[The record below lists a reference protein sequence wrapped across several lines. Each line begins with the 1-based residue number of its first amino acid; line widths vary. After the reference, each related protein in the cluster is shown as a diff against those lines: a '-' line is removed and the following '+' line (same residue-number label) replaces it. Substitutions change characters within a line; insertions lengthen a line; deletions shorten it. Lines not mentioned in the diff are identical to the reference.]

1 MKQME
6 HSYKGEEKFLVND
19 LKTIVSKARS
29 KAFAA
34 VNYSLVER
42 NWRIGKRIVEEEQ
55 NGEARAEYGKHIIEV
70 ASAALTEEFGKGFSE
85 TNLINFKKF
94 FLLFKELEI
103 HQTVSE
109 EFRKQVL
116 HLLPWSHYERL
127 IRVEDKK
134 AREWYAKEAYEQG
147 WSFRTLNRN
156 INTLYYERLLM
167 SKKKQ
172 PVVNEMQDKTKA
184 YQQDKLEYI
193 KSPVVLEFL
202 GLPEDTSL
210 AESKLETAIIN
221 NLEKFLMEMGKG
233 YALVARQQ
241 HIRTE
246 ENDYYIDLVF
256 YNYLIKSFILVD
268 LKVNRITY
276 QDVGQMDMYL
286 QMYDKMKKGPD
297 DNPTIGIILCTET
310 DSDVA
315 RYSTL
320 AKNDQMFAAK
330 YKLYL
335 PDKEDLRR
343 EIERQKELYL
353 MAHPEETGISVTN
366 GYAQPDSCFMFAY
379 DLEQDKLLWRS
390 ADQSYNSMNFVV
402 KGDVI
407 LCGYGFTAEDDYL
420 YQINRNTGEILDR
433 LELKKMPD
441 LLVEQDGKLYVHT
454 YSYDYVID
462 F

>member
-1 MKQME
+1 MKE
-6 HSYKGEEKFLVND
+6 PEKKYNDEDNMLVND
-19 LKTIVSKARS
+19 LRSIVSKARS

-42 NWRIGKRIVEEEQ
+42 NWRIGQRIVEQEQ
-55 NGEARAEYGKHIIEV
+55 NGASRAEYGKHVIEV

-85 TNLINFKKF
+85 TNIMNFKKF
-94 FLLFKELEI
+94 YLKFKELTI
-103 HQTVSE
+103 PQTVSE
-109 EFRKQVL
+109 EFKKQKQQTL
-116 HLLPWSHYERL
+116 SDELSSHFQKGQTPPAQFELRLLPWSHYERL

-134 AREWYAKEAYEQG
+134 AREWYAKEAFEQG

-353 MAHPEETGISVTN
+353 MAHPEEN
-366 GYAQPDSCFMFAY
+366 
-379 DLEQDKLLWRS
+379 DK
-390 ADQSYNSMNFVV
+390 
-402 KGDVI
+402 
-407 LCGYGFTAEDDYL
+407 E
-420 YQINRNTGEILDR
+420 
-433 LELKKMPD
+433 
-441 LLVEQDGKLYVHT
+441 
-454 YSYDYVID
+454 
-462 F
+462 

>member
-1 MKQME
+1 MKQPRKKYNDEDNM
-6 HSYKGEEKFLVND
+6 LVND
-19 LKTIVSKARS
+19 LRSIVSKARS

-42 NWRIGKRIVEEEQ
+42 NWRIGQRIVEEEQ
-55 NGEARAEYGKHIIEV
+55 NGASRAEYGKHVIEV
-70 ASAALTEEFGKGFSE
+70 ASAALTKEFGKGFSE
-85 TNLINFKKF
+85 TNIMNFKKF
-94 FLLFKELEI
+94 YLKFKELTI
-103 HQTVSE
+103 PQTVSE
-109 EFRKQVL
+109 EFKKQKQQTL
-116 HLLPWSHYERL
+116 SDELSSHFQKGQTPPAQFELRLLPWSHYERL

-134 AREWYAKEAYEQG
+134 AREWYAKEAFEQG

-353 MAHPEETGISVTN
+353 MAHPEEN
-366 GYAQPDSCFMFAY
+366 
-379 DLEQDKLLWRS
+379 DK
-390 ADQSYNSMNFVV
+390 
-402 KGDVI
+402 
-407 LCGYGFTAEDDYL
+407 E
-420 YQINRNTGEILDR
+420 
-433 LELKKMPD
+433 
-441 LLVEQDGKLYVHT
+441 
-454 YSYDYVID
+454 
-462 F
+462 

>member
-1 MKQME
+1 MKQLNKKYNDEDNM
-6 HSYKGEEKFLVND
+6 LVND
-19 LKTIVSKARS
+19 LRSIVSKARS

-42 NWRIGKRIVEEEQ
+42 NWRIGQRIVEQEQ
-55 NGEARAEYGKHIIEV
+55 NGASRAEYGKHVIEI

-85 TNLINFKKF
+85 TNIMNFKKF
-94 FLLFKELEI
+94 YLKFKELTI
-103 HQTVSE
+103 PQTVSE
-109 EFRKQVL
+109 EFKKQKQQTL
-116 HLLPWSHYERL
+116 SDELSSHFQKGQTPPAQFELRLLPWSHYERL

-134 AREWYAKEAYEQG
+134 AREWYAKEAFNEG
-147 WSFRTLNRN
+147 WSYRTLNRN

-184 YQQDKLEYI
+184 FQQDKLEYI

-353 MAHPEETGISVTN
+353 MAHPEEN
-366 GYAQPDSCFMFAY
+366 
-379 DLEQDKLLWRS
+379 DK
-390 ADQSYNSMNFVV
+390 
-402 KGDVI
+402 
-407 LCGYGFTAEDDYL
+407 E
-420 YQINRNTGEILDR
+420 
-433 LELKKMPD
+433 
-441 LLVEQDGKLYVHT
+441 
-454 YSYDYVID
+454 
-462 F
+462 

>member
-1 MKQME
+1 MKEPGKKYNDEDNM
-6 HSYKGEEKFLVND
+6 LVND
-19 LKTIVSKARS
+19 LRSIVSKARS

-42 NWRIGKRIVEEEQ
+42 NWRIGQRIVEQEQ
-55 NGEARAEYGKHIIEV
+55 NGASRAEYGKHVIEV
-70 ASAALTEEFGKGFSE
+70 ASAALTEEFGKGFSY
-85 TNLINFKKF
+85 TNIANYKRFYLTFNNLQI
-94 FLLFKELEI
+94 L
-103 HQTVSE
+103 QTVSE
-109 EFRKQVL
+109 EFNNPIQQTLPAKSSATHKEDKAESTQSELR
-116 HLLPWSHYERL
+116 LLPWSHYERL

-134 AREWYAKEAYEQG
+134 AREWYAKEAFEQG

-172 PVVNEMQDKTKA
+172 PVVNEMQDNTKA

-320 AKNDQMFAAK
+320 AQNDQMFAAK

-353 MAHPEETGISVTN
+353 MAHPEEN
-366 GYAQPDSCFMFAY
+366 
-379 DLEQDKLLWRS
+379 EK
-390 ADQSYNSMNFVV
+390 
-402 KGDVI
+402 
-407 LCGYGFTAEDDYL
+407 E
-420 YQINRNTGEILDR
+420 
-433 LELKKMPD
+433 
-441 LLVEQDGKLYVHT
+441 
-454 YSYDYVID
+454 
-462 F
+462 

>member
-1 MKQME
+1 MKE
-6 HSYKGEEKFLVND
+6 PEKKYNDEDNMLVND
-19 LKTIVSKARS
+19 LRSIVSKARS

-42 NWRIGKRIVEEEQ
+42 NWRIGQRIVEQEQ
-55 NGEARAEYGKHIIEV
+55 NGASRAEYGKHVIEV

-85 TNLINFKKF
+85 TNIMNFKKF
-94 FLLFKELEI
+94 YLRFKGLAI
-103 HQTVSE
+103 PQTLSE
-109 EFRKQVL
+109 EFKKQKQQTPSDESSL
-116 HLLPWSHYERL
+116 LPQKGKTESAQFELRLLPWSHYERL
-127 IRVEDKK
+127 IRVEDKQ
-134 AREWYAKEAYEQG
+134 AREWYAKEAFEQG

-167 SKKKQ
+167 STKKQ
-172 PVVNEMQDKTKA
+172 PVVDEMQDKTKA

-202 GLPEDTSL
+202 GLPKDTSL

-353 MAHPEETGISVTN
+353 MAHPEEN
-366 GYAQPDSCFMFAY
+366 
-379 DLEQDKLLWRS
+379 DK
-390 ADQSYNSMNFVV
+390 
-402 KGDVI
+402 
-407 LCGYGFTAEDDYL
+407 E
-420 YQINRNTGEILDR
+420 
-433 LELKKMPD
+433 
-441 LLVEQDGKLYVHT
+441 
-454 YSYDYVID
+454 
-462 F
+462 

>member
-1 MKQME
+1 MKQLNKKYNDEDNM
-6 HSYKGEEKFLVND
+6 LVND
-19 LKTIVSKARS
+19 LRSIVSKARS

-42 NWRIGKRIVEEEQ
+42 NWRIGQRIVEEEQ
-55 NGEARAEYGKHIIEV
+55 NGASRAEYGKHVIEV
-70 ASAALTEEFGKGFSE
+70 ASAALTKEFGKGFSE
-85 TNLINFKKF
+85 TNIMNFKKF
-94 FLLFKELEI
+94 YLKFKELTI
-103 HQTVSE
+103 PQTLSE
-109 EFRKQVL
+109 EFKKQKHQTL
-116 HLLPWSHYERL
+116 SDESSLLPQKGQTQPAQFELRLLPWSHYERL

-134 AREWYAKEAYEQG
+134 AREWYAKEAFNEG
-147 WSFRTLNRN
+147 WSYRTLNRN

-167 SKKKQ
+167 STKKQ
-172 PVVNEMQDKTKA
+172 PVVDEMQDKTKA

-353 MAHPEETGISVTN
+353 MAHPEEN
-366 GYAQPDSCFMFAY
+366 
-379 DLEQDKLLWRS
+379 DK
-390 ADQSYNSMNFVV
+390 
-402 KGDVI
+402 
-407 LCGYGFTAEDDYL
+407 E
-420 YQINRNTGEILDR
+420 
-433 LELKKMPD
+433 
-441 LLVEQDGKLYVHT
+441 
-454 YSYDYVID
+454 
-462 F
+462 

>member
-1 MKQME
+1 MKE
-6 HSYKGEEKFLVND
+6 PEKKYNDEDNMLVND
-19 LKTIVSKARS
+19 LRSIVSKARS

-42 NWRIGKRIVEEEQ
+42 NWRIGQRIVEQEQ
-55 NGEARAEYGKHIIEV
+55 NGASRAEYGKHVIEV

-85 TNLINFKKF
+85 TNIMNFKKF
-94 FLLFKELEI
+94 YLKFKELTI
-103 HQTVSE
+103 PQTVSE
-109 EFRKQVL
+109 EFKKQKQQTL
-116 HLLPWSHYERL
+116 SDELSSHFQKGQTPPAQFELRLLPWSHYERL

-134 AREWYAKEAYEQG
+134 AREWYAKEAFEQG

-353 MAHPEETGISVTN
+353 TAHPEEN
-366 GYAQPDSCFMFAY
+366 
-379 DLEQDKLLWRS
+379 DK
-390 ADQSYNSMNFVV
+390 
-402 KGDVI
+402 
-407 LCGYGFTAEDDYL
+407 E
-420 YQINRNTGEILDR
+420 
-433 LELKKMPD
+433 
-441 LLVEQDGKLYVHT
+441 
-454 YSYDYVID
+454 
-462 F
+462 

>member
-1 MKQME
+1 MKQPGKKYNDEDNM
-6 HSYKGEEKFLVND
+6 LVND
-19 LKTIVSKARS
+19 LRSIVSKARS

-42 NWRIGKRIVEEEQ
+42 NWRIGQRIVEQEQ
-55 NGEARAEYGKHIIEV
+55 NGASRAEYGKHVIEV
-70 ASAALTEEFGKGFSE
+70 ASAALTEEFGKGFSY
-85 TNLINFKKF
+85 TNIANYKRFYLTFNNLQI
-94 FLLFKELEI
+94 L
-103 HQTVSE
+103 QTVSE
-109 EFRKQVL
+109 EFNNPIQQTLPAKSSAL
-116 HLLPWSHYERL
+116 HKEDKAESTQSELRLLPWSHYERL

-134 AREWYAKEAYEQG
+134 AREWYAKEAFEQG

-167 SKKKQ
+167 SKKKR
-172 PVVNEMQDKTKA
+172 PVVDEMQDNTKA

-353 MAHPEETGISVTN
+353 MAHPEEN
-366 GYAQPDSCFMFAY
+366 
-379 DLEQDKLLWRS
+379 DK
-390 ADQSYNSMNFVV
+390 
-402 KGDVI
+402 
-407 LCGYGFTAEDDYL
+407 E
-420 YQINRNTGEILDR
+420 
-433 LELKKMPD
+433 
-441 LLVEQDGKLYVHT
+441 
-454 YSYDYVID
+454 
-462 F
+462 

>member
-1 MKQME
+1 MKQPRKKYNDEDNM
-6 HSYKGEEKFLVND
+6 LVND
-19 LKTIVSKARS
+19 LRSIVSKARS

-42 NWRIGKRIVEEEQ
+42 NWRIGQRIVEQEQ
-55 NGEARAEYGKHIIEV
+55 NGASRAEYGKHVIEV
-70 ASAALTEEFGKGFSE
+70 ASAALTEEFGKGFSY
-85 TNLINFKKF
+85 TNIANYKRFYLTFNNLQI
-94 FLLFKELEI
+94 L
-103 HQTVSE
+103 QTVSE
-109 EFRKQVL
+109 EFKKQKHQTLSDESSLLPQKGLTQSVQSEL
-116 HLLPWSHYERL
+116 RLLPWSHYERL
-127 IRVEDKK
+127 IRVEDRK
-134 AREWYAKEAYEQG
+134 AREWYAKEAFEQG

-286 QMYDKMKKGPD
+286 QMYDKMKKGLD
-297 DNPTIGIILCTET
+297 DNPTIGIILCAET

-335 PDKEDLRR
+335 PNEEDLRR

-353 MAHPEETGISVTN
+353 MAHP
-366 GYAQPDSCFMFAY
+366 
-379 DLEQDKLLWRS
+379 DK
-390 ADQSYNSMNFVV
+390 
-402 KGDVI
+402 
-407 LCGYGFTAEDDYL
+407 
-420 YQINRNTGEILDR
+420 
-433 LELKKMPD
+433 
-441 LLVEQDGKLYVHT
+441 
-454 YSYDYVID
+454 
-462 F
+462 

>member
-1 MKQME
+1 MKE
-6 HSYKGEEKFLVND
+6 PGKKYNDEDNILVND
-19 LKTIVSKARS
+19 LRSIVSKARS

-42 NWRIGKRIVEEEQ
+42 NWRIGQRIVEEEQ
-55 NGEARAEYGKHIIEV
+55 NGASRAEYGKHVIEV
-70 ASAALTEEFGKGFSE
+70 ASAALTKEFGKGFSE
-85 TNLINFKKF
+85 TNIMNFKKF
-94 FLLFKELEI
+94 YLKFKELTI
-103 HQTVSE
+103 PQTLSE
-109 EFRKQVL
+109 EFKKQKHQTL
-116 HLLPWSHYERL
+116 SDESSLLPQKGQTQSTQSELRLLPWSHYERL

-134 AREWYAKEAYEQG
+134 AREWYAKEVFEQG

-167 SKKKQ
+167 SKKKR
-172 PVVNEMQDKTKA
+172 PVVDEMQDKTKA

-353 MAHPEETGISVTN
+353 MAHPEEN
-366 GYAQPDSCFMFAY
+366 
-379 DLEQDKLLWRS
+379 DK
-390 ADQSYNSMNFVV
+390 
-402 KGDVI
+402 
-407 LCGYGFTAEDDYL
+407 E
-420 YQINRNTGEILDR
+420 
-433 LELKKMPD
+433 
-441 LLVEQDGKLYVHT
+441 
-454 YSYDYVID
+454 
-462 F
+462 

>member
-1 MKQME
+1 MKQPDKKYNDEDNM
-6 HSYKGEEKFLVND
+6 LVND
-19 LKTIVSKARS
+19 LRSIVSKARS

-42 NWRIGKRIVEEEQ
+42 NWRIGQRIVEQEQ
-55 NGEARAEYGKHIIEV
+55 NGASRAEYGKHVIEV
-70 ASAALTEEFGKGFSE
+70 ASAALTKEFGKGFSV
-85 TNLINFKKF
+85 TTLRVFRRFYLKFSNLQI
-94 FLLFKELEI
+94 
-103 HQTVSE
+103 QRTVSVEFNASIQQTPSE
-109 EFRKQVL
+109 ELSNNLQHVQKAGI
-116 HLLPWSHYERL
+116 HLLPWSHYELL
-127 IRVEDKK
+127 IRIEDKQ
-134 AREWYAKEAYEQG
+134 ARDWYAKEAFEQG
-147 WSFRTLNRN
+147 WSYRTLSRN

-167 SKKKQ
+167 SKDKA
-172 PVVNEMQDKTKA
+172 PVEKEMKEKTNEF
-184 YQQDKLEYI
+184 QQDKLEYI
-193 KSPVVLEFL
+193 KSPVVMEFL
-202 GLPEDTSL
+202 GLPSDSSL
-210 AESKLETAIIN
+210 KESKLESAIID

-297 DNPTIGIILCTET
+297 DNPTIGIILCAET

-335 PDKEDLRR
+335 PNEEDLRR

-353 MAHPEETGISVTN
+353 MAHP
-366 GYAQPDSCFMFAY
+366 
-379 DLEQDKLLWRS
+379 DK
-390 ADQSYNSMNFVV
+390 
-402 KGDVI
+402 
-407 LCGYGFTAEDDYL
+407 
-420 YQINRNTGEILDR
+420 
-433 LELKKMPD
+433 
-441 LLVEQDGKLYVHT
+441 
-454 YSYDYVID
+454 
-462 F
+462 

>member
-1 MKQME
+1 MKEPGKKYNDEDNM
-6 HSYKGEEKFLVND
+6 LVND
-19 LKTIVSKARS
+19 LRSIVSKARS

-42 NWRIGKRIVEEEQ
+42 NWRIGQRIVEEEQ
-55 NGEARAEYGKHIIEV
+55 NGASRAEYGKHVIEV
-70 ASAALTEEFGKGFSE
+70 ASAALTKEFGKGFSE
-85 TNLINFKKF
+85 TNIMNFKKF
-94 FLLFKELEI
+94 YLKFKELTI
-103 HQTVSE
+103 PQTLSE
-109 EFRKQVL
+109 EFKKQKHQTL
-116 HLLPWSHYERL
+116 SDESSLLPQKGQTQPAQFELRLLPWSHYERL

-134 AREWYAKEAYEQG
+134 AREWYVKEAFEQG
-147 WSFRTLNRN
+147 WSYRTLNRN

-167 SKKKQ
+167 STKKQ
-172 PVVNEMQDKTKA
+172 PVVDEMQDKTKA

-297 DNPTIGIILCTET
+297 DNHTIGIILCTET

-353 MAHPEETGISVTN
+353 MAHPEEN
-366 GYAQPDSCFMFAY
+366 
-379 DLEQDKLLWRS
+379 DK
-390 ADQSYNSMNFVV
+390 
-402 KGDVI
+402 
-407 LCGYGFTAEDDYL
+407 E
-420 YQINRNTGEILDR
+420 
-433 LELKKMPD
+433 
-441 LLVEQDGKLYVHT
+441 
-454 YSYDYVID
+454 
-462 F
+462 

>member
-1 MKQME
+1 MKE
-6 HSYKGEEKFLVND
+6 PEKKYDDEDNMLVND
-19 LKTIVSKARS
+19 LRSIVSKARS

-42 NWRIGKRIVEEEQ
+42 NWRIGQRIVEQEQ
-55 NGEARAEYGKHIIEV
+55 NGASRAEYGKHVIEV
-70 ASAALTEEFGKGFSE
+70 ASAALTEEFGKGFSY
-85 TNLINFKKF
+85 TNIANYKRFYLTFSDLQI
-94 FLLFKELEI
+94 L
-103 HQTVSE
+103 QTLSE
-109 EFRKQVL
+109 EFKKQKHQTL
-116 HLLPWSHYERL
+116 SDESSLLPQKGQTPPAQSELRLLPWSHYERL

-134 AREWYAKEAYEQG
+134 AREWYAKEAFEQG
-147 WSFRTLNRN
+147 WSYRTLNRN

-167 SKKKQ
+167 STKKQ
-172 PVVNEMQDKTKA
+172 PVVDEMQDKTKG

-343 EIERQKELYL
+343 EIERQKELYS
-353 MAHPEETGISVTN
+353 MAHPEEN
-366 GYAQPDSCFMFAY
+366 
-379 DLEQDKLLWRS
+379 DK
-390 ADQSYNSMNFVV
+390 
-402 KGDVI
+402 
-407 LCGYGFTAEDDYL
+407 E
-420 YQINRNTGEILDR
+420 
-433 LELKKMPD
+433 
-441 LLVEQDGKLYVHT
+441 
-454 YSYDYVID
+454 
-462 F
+462 

>member
-1 MKQME
+1 MKQPRKKYNDEDNM
-6 HSYKGEEKFLVND
+6 LVND
-19 LKTIVSKARS
+19 LRSIVSKARS

-42 NWRIGKRIVEEEQ
+42 NWRIGQRIVEQEQ
-55 NGEARAEYGKHIIEV
+55 NGASRAEYGKHVIEI

-85 TNLINFKKF
+85 TNIMNFKKF
-94 FLLFKELEI
+94 YLKFKELTI
-103 HQTVSE
+103 PQTLSE
-109 EFRKQVL
+109 EFKKQKHQTL
-116 HLLPWSHYERL
+116 SDESSLLPQKGQTQSAQFELRLLPWSHYERL

-134 AREWYAKEAYEQG
+134 AREWYAKEAFEQG

-167 SKKKQ
+167 SKKKR
-172 PVVNEMQDKTKA
+172 PVVDEMQDKTKA

-268 LKVNRITY
+268 LKINRITY

-353 MAHPEETGISVTN
+353 MAHPEEN
-366 GYAQPDSCFMFAY
+366 
-379 DLEQDKLLWRS
+379 DK
-390 ADQSYNSMNFVV
+390 
-402 KGDVI
+402 
-407 LCGYGFTAEDDYL
+407 E
-420 YQINRNTGEILDR
+420 
-433 LELKKMPD
+433 
-441 LLVEQDGKLYVHT
+441 
-454 YSYDYVID
+454 
-462 F
+462 

>member
-1 MKQME
+1 MKEPGKKYNDEDNM
-6 HSYKGEEKFLVND
+6 LVND
-19 LKTIVSKARS
+19 LRSIVSKARS

-42 NWRIGKRIVEEEQ
+42 NWRIGQRIVEEEQ
-55 NGEARAEYGKHIIEV
+55 NGASRAEYGKHVIEV
-70 ASAALTEEFGKGFSE
+70 ASAALTKEFGKGFSE
-85 TNLINFKKF
+85 TNIMNFKKF
-94 FLLFKELEI
+94 YLKFKELTI
-103 HQTVSE
+103 PQTLSE
-109 EFRKQVL
+109 EFKKQKHQTL
-116 HLLPWSHYERL
+116 SDESSLLPQKGQTQPAQFELRLLPWSHYERL

-134 AREWYAKEAYEQG
+134 AREWYAKEAFNEG
-147 WSFRTLNRN
+147 WSYRTLNRN

-167 SKKKQ
+167 STQKQ
-172 PVVNEMQDKTKA
+172 PVVDEMQDKTKA

-210 AESKLETAIIN
+210 AESKLEIAIIN

-353 MAHPEETGISVTN
+353 MAHPEEN
-366 GYAQPDSCFMFAY
+366 
-379 DLEQDKLLWRS
+379 DK
-390 ADQSYNSMNFVV
+390 
-402 KGDVI
+402 
-407 LCGYGFTAEDDYL
+407 E
-420 YQINRNTGEILDR
+420 
-433 LELKKMPD
+433 
-441 LLVEQDGKLYVHT
+441 
-454 YSYDYVID
+454 
-462 F
+462 

>member
-1 MKQME
+1 MKE
-6 HSYKGEEKFLVND
+6 PEKKYNDEDNMLVND
-19 LKTIVSKARS
+19 LRSIVSKARS

-42 NWRIGKRIVEEEQ
+42 NWRIGQRIVEEEQ
-55 NGEARAEYGKHIIEV
+55 NGTSRAEYGKHVIEV
-70 ASAALTEEFGKGFSE
+70 ASAALTKEFGKGFSY
-85 TNLINFKKF
+85 TNIANYKRFYLTFRDLQI
-94 FLLFKELEI
+94 L
-103 HQTVSE
+103 QTVSE
-109 EFRKQVL
+109 EFKKQKHQTL
-116 HLLPWSHYERL
+116 SDESSLLPQKDQTQSTQSELRLLPWSHYERL

-134 AREWYAKEAYEQG
+134 AREWYAKEAFEQG

-353 MAHPEETGISVTN
+353 MTHPEEN
-366 GYAQPDSCFMFAY
+366 
-379 DLEQDKLLWRS
+379 DK
-390 ADQSYNSMNFVV
+390 
-402 KGDVI
+402 
-407 LCGYGFTAEDDYL
+407 E
-420 YQINRNTGEILDR
+420 
-433 LELKKMPD
+433 
-441 LLVEQDGKLYVHT
+441 
-454 YSYDYVID
+454 
-462 F
+462 

>member
-1 MKQME
+1 MKE
-6 HSYKGEEKFLVND
+6 PEKKYNDEDNMLVND
-19 LKTIVSKARS
+19 LRSIVSKARS

-42 NWRIGKRIVEEEQ
+42 NWRIGQRIVEEEQ
-55 NGEARAEYGKHIIEV
+55 NGASRAEYGKHVIEV
-70 ASAALTEEFGKGFSE
+70 ASAALTEEFGKGFSY
-85 TNLINFKKF
+85 TNIANYKRFYLTFSDLQI
-94 FLLFKELEI
+94 L
-103 HQTVSE
+103 QTVSE
-109 EFRKQVL
+109 EFKKQKHQTL
-116 HLLPWSHYERL
+116 SDESSLLPQKGQTPPAQFELRFLPWSHYERL

-134 AREWYAKEAYEQG
+134 AREWYAKEAFEQG

-167 SKKKQ
+167 STKKQ
-172 PVVNEMQDKTKA
+172 PVVDEMQDKTKA

-353 MAHPEETGISVTN
+353 MAHPEEN
-366 GYAQPDSCFMFAY
+366 
-379 DLEQDKLLWRS
+379 DK
-390 ADQSYNSMNFVV
+390 
-402 KGDVI
+402 
-407 LCGYGFTAEDDYL
+407 E
-420 YQINRNTGEILDR
+420 
-433 LELKKMPD
+433 
-441 LLVEQDGKLYVHT
+441 
-454 YSYDYVID
+454 
-462 F
+462 

>member
-1 MKQME
+1 MKEPGKKYNDEDNM
-6 HSYKGEEKFLVND
+6 LVND
-19 LKTIVSKARS
+19 LRSIVSKARS

-42 NWRIGKRIVEEEQ
+42 NWRIGQRIVEQEQ
-55 NGEARAEYGKHIIEV
+55 NGASRAEYGKHVIEV
-70 ASAALTEEFGKGFSE
+70 ASAALTKEFGKGFSY
-85 TNLINFKKF
+85 TNIANYKRFYLTFSDLQI
-94 FLLFKELEI
+94 L
-103 HQTVSE
+103 QTVSE
-109 EFRKQVL
+109 EFKKQKHQTL
-116 HLLPWSHYERL
+116 SDESSLLPQKGQTQPAQFELRLLPWSHYERL

-134 AREWYAKEAYEQG
+134 AREWYAKEAFEQG
-147 WSFRTLNRN
+147 WSYRTLNRN

-167 SKKKQ
+167 STKKQ
-172 PVVNEMQDKTKA
+172 PVVDEMQDKTKA

-343 EIERQKELYL
+343 EIERQKELYQ
-353 MAHPEETGISVTN
+353 MAHPEEN
-366 GYAQPDSCFMFAY
+366 
-379 DLEQDKLLWRS
+379 DK
-390 ADQSYNSMNFVV
+390 
-402 KGDVI
+402 
-407 LCGYGFTAEDDYL
+407 E
-420 YQINRNTGEILDR
+420 
-433 LELKKMPD
+433 
-441 LLVEQDGKLYVHT
+441 
-454 YSYDYVID
+454 
-462 F
+462 

>member
-1 MKQME
+1 MKQLNKKYNDEDNM
-6 HSYKGEEKFLVND
+6 LVND
-19 LKTIVSKARS
+19 LRSIVSKARS

-42 NWRIGKRIVEEEQ
+42 NWRIGQRIVEQEQ
-55 NGEARAEYGKHIIEV
+55 NGASRAEYGKHVIEI

-85 TNLINFKKF
+85 TNIMNFKKF
-94 FLLFKELEI
+94 YLKFKELAI
-103 HQTVSE
+103 PQTVSE
-109 EFRKQVL
+109 EFKKQKHQTL
-116 HLLPWSHYERL
+116 SDESSLLTQKDQTQSTQSELRLLPWSHYERL

-134 AREWYAKEAYEQG
+134 AREWYAKEAFEQD

-172 PVVNEMQDKTKA
+172 PVVDEMQDKTKA

-320 AKNDQMFAAK
+320 ARNDQMFAAK

-353 MAHPEETGISVTN
+353 MAHPEE
-366 GYAQPDSCFMFAY
+366 Y
-379 DLEQDKLLWRS
+379 DKE
-390 ADQSYNSMNFVV
+390 
-402 KGDVI
+402 
-407 LCGYGFTAEDDYL
+407 
-420 YQINRNTGEILDR
+420 
-433 LELKKMPD
+433 
-441 LLVEQDGKLYVHT
+441 
-454 YSYDYVID
+454 
-462 F
+462 

>member
-1 MKQME
+1 MKQPGKKYNDEDNM
-6 HSYKGEEKFLVND
+6 LVND
-19 LKTIVSKARS
+19 LRSIVSKARS

-42 NWRIGKRIVEEEQ
+42 NWRIGQRIVEEEQ
-55 NGEARAEYGKHIIEV
+55 NGASRAEYGKHVIEV

-85 TNLINFKKF
+85 TNIMNFKKF
-94 FLLFKELEI
+94 YLKFKELTI
-103 HQTVSE
+103 PQTLSE
-109 EFRKQVL
+109 EFKKQKQQTL
-116 HLLPWSHYERL
+116 SDELSSHFQKGQTPPAQFELRLLPWSHYERL

-134 AREWYAKEAYEQG
+134 AREWYAKKAFEQG

-172 PVVNEMQDKTKA
+172 PVVDEMQDKTKA

-297 DNPTIGIILCTET
+297 DNPTIGIILCTEN

-353 MAHPEETGISVTN
+353 MAHPEEN
-366 GYAQPDSCFMFAY
+366 
-379 DLEQDKLLWRS
+379 DK
-390 ADQSYNSMNFVV
+390 
-402 KGDVI
+402 
-407 LCGYGFTAEDDYL
+407 E
-420 YQINRNTGEILDR
+420 
-433 LELKKMPD
+433 
-441 LLVEQDGKLYVHT
+441 
-454 YSYDYVID
+454 
-462 F
+462 

>member
-1 MKQME
+1 MKEPGKKYNDEDNM
-6 HSYKGEEKFLVND
+6 LVND
-19 LKTIVSKARS
+19 LRSIVSKARS

-42 NWRIGKRIVEEEQ
+42 NWRIGQRIVEQEQ
-55 NGEARAEYGKHIIEV
+55 NGASRAEYGKHVIEI
-70 ASAALTEEFGKGFSE
+70 ASAALTEEFGKGFSY
-85 TNLINFKKF
+85 TNIANYKRFYLTFNNLQI
-94 FLLFKELEI
+94 L
-103 HQTVSE
+103 QTVSE
-109 EFRKQVL
+109 EFKKQKHQTL
-116 HLLPWSHYERL
+116 SDESSLLPQKDQTQSIQSELRLLPWSHYERL

-134 AREWYAKEAYEQG
+134 AREWYTKEAFEQG

-172 PVVNEMQDKTKA
+172 PVVDEMQDKTKA

-353 MAHPEETGISVTN
+353 MAHPEEN
-366 GYAQPDSCFMFAY
+366 
-379 DLEQDKLLWRS
+379 EK
-390 ADQSYNSMNFVV
+390 
-402 KGDVI
+402 
-407 LCGYGFTAEDDYL
+407 E
-420 YQINRNTGEILDR
+420 
-433 LELKKMPD
+433 
-441 LLVEQDGKLYVHT
+441 
-454 YSYDYVID
+454 
-462 F
+462 

>member
-1 MKQME
+1 MKEPGKKYNDEDNM
-6 HSYKGEEKFLVND
+6 LVND
-19 LKTIVSKARS
+19 LRSIVSKARS

-42 NWRIGKRIVEEEQ
+42 NWRIGQRIVEEEQ
-55 NGEARAEYGKHIIEV
+55 NGASRAKYGRHVIEV

-85 TNLINFKKF
+85 TNIMNFKKF
-94 FLLFKELEI
+94 YLKFKELTI
-103 HQTVSE
+103 PQTVSE
-109 EFRKQVL
+109 EFKKQKQQTL
-116 HLLPWSHYERL
+116 SDELSSHFQKGQTPPAQFELRLLPWSHYERL

-134 AREWYAKEAYEQG
+134 AREWYAKKAFEQG

-172 PVVNEMQDKTKA
+172 PVVDEMQDKTKA
-184 YQQDKLEYI
+184 YQKDKLEYI

-297 DNPTIGIILCTET
+297 DNPTIGIILCTKT

-353 MAHPEETGISVTN
+353 MAHPEEN
-366 GYAQPDSCFMFAY
+366 
-379 DLEQDKLLWRS
+379 DK
-390 ADQSYNSMNFVV
+390 
-402 KGDVI
+402 
-407 LCGYGFTAEDDYL
+407 E
-420 YQINRNTGEILDR
+420 
-433 LELKKMPD
+433 
-441 LLVEQDGKLYVHT
+441 
-454 YSYDYVID
+454 
-462 F
+462 

>member
-1 MKQME
+1 MKEPGKKYNDEDNM
-6 HSYKGEEKFLVND
+6 LVND
-19 LKTIVSKARS
+19 LRSIVSKARS

-42 NWRIGKRIVEEEQ
+42 NWRIGQRIVEQEQ
-55 NGEARAEYGKHIIEV
+55 NGASRAEYGKHVIEI
-70 ASAALTEEFGKGFSE
+70 ATAALTEEFGKGFSY
-85 TNLINFKKF
+85 TNIANYKRFYLTFSDLQI
-94 FLLFKELEI
+94 L
-103 HQTVSE
+103 QTLSE
-109 EFRKQVL
+109 EFNNPIQQTLPAKSSAPHKEDKAESAQSELR
-116 HLLPWSHYERL
+116 LLPWSHYERL
-127 IRVEDKK
+127 IRVEDKQ
-134 AREWYAKEAYEQG
+134 AREWYAKEAFNEG
-147 WSFRTLNRN
+147 WSYRTLNRN

-172 PVVNEMQDKTKA
+172 PVIDEMKEKTKNF
-184 YQQDKLEYI
+184 QQDKLEYI

-353 MAHPEETGISVTN
+353 MAHPEEN
-366 GYAQPDSCFMFAY
+366 
-379 DLEQDKLLWRS
+379 DK
-390 ADQSYNSMNFVV
+390 
-402 KGDVI
+402 
-407 LCGYGFTAEDDYL
+407 E
-420 YQINRNTGEILDR
+420 
-433 LELKKMPD
+433 
-441 LLVEQDGKLYVHT
+441 
-454 YSYDYVID
+454 
-462 F
+462 

>member
-1 MKQME
+1 MKQPRKKYNDEDNM
-6 HSYKGEEKFLVND
+6 LVND
-19 LKTIVSKARS
+19 LRSIVSKARS
-29 KAFAA
+29 KAFTA

-42 NWRIGKRIVEEEQ
+42 NWRIGQRIVEQEQ
-55 NGEARAEYGKHIIEV
+55 NGASRAEYGKHVIEI

-85 TNLINFKKF
+85 TNIMNFKKF
-94 FLLFKELEI
+94 YLKFKELTI
-103 HQTVSE
+103 PQTLSE
-109 EFRKQVL
+109 EFKKQKHQTL
-116 HLLPWSHYERL
+116 SDESSLLPQKGQTQSAQFELRLLPWSHYERL

-134 AREWYAKEAYEQG
+134 AREWYAKEAFEQG

-297 DNPTIGIILCTET
+297 DNPTIGIILCSET

-335 PDKEDLRR
+335 PDKEDLKR

-353 MAHPEETGISVTN
+353 MAHPEEN
-366 GYAQPDSCFMFAY
+366 
-379 DLEQDKLLWRS
+379 DK
-390 ADQSYNSMNFVV
+390 
-402 KGDVI
+402 
-407 LCGYGFTAEDDYL
+407 E
-420 YQINRNTGEILDR
+420 
-433 LELKKMPD
+433 
-441 LLVEQDGKLYVHT
+441 
-454 YSYDYVID
+454 
-462 F
+462 

>member
-1 MKQME
+1 MKQLNKKYNDEDNM
-6 HSYKGEEKFLVND
+6 LVND
-19 LKTIVSKARS
+19 LRSIVSKARS

-42 NWRIGKRIVEEEQ
+42 NWRIGQRIVEQEQ
-55 NGEARAEYGKHIIEV
+55 NGASRAEYGKHVIEI
-70 ASAALTEEFGKGFSE
+70 ASAALTEEFGKGFSY
-85 TNLINFKKF
+85 TNIANYKRFYLTFNNLQI
-94 FLLFKELEI
+94 L
-103 HQTVSE
+103 QTVSE
-109 EFRKQVL
+109 EFNNPIQQTLPAKSSAPHKEDKAESAQSELR
-116 HLLPWSHYERL
+116 LLPWSHYERL

-134 AREWYAKEAYEQG
+134 AREWYAKEAFEQG
-147 WSFRTLNRN
+147 WSYRTLNRN

-167 SKKKQ
+167 STKKQ
-172 PVVNEMQDKTKA
+172 PVVKEMQDKTKA

-353 MAHPEETGISVTN
+353 MAHPEEN
-366 GYAQPDSCFMFAY
+366 
-379 DLEQDKLLWRS
+379 DK
-390 ADQSYNSMNFVV
+390 
-402 KGDVI
+402 
-407 LCGYGFTAEDDYL
+407 E
-420 YQINRNTGEILDR
+420 
-433 LELKKMPD
+433 
-441 LLVEQDGKLYVHT
+441 
-454 YSYDYVID
+454 
-462 F
+462 

>member
-1 MKQME
+1 MNEPGKKYNDEDNM
-6 HSYKGEEKFLVND
+6 LVND
-19 LKTIVSKARS
+19 LRSIVSKARS

-42 NWRIGKRIVEEEQ
+42 NWRIGQRIVEQEQ
-55 NGEARAEYGKHIIEV
+55 NGASRAEYGKHVIEV
-70 ASAALTEEFGKGFSE
+70 ASAALTEEFGKGFSY
-85 TNLINFKKF
+85 TNIANYKRFYLTFNNLQI
-94 FLLFKELEI
+94 L
-103 HQTVSE
+103 QTVSE
-109 EFRKQVL
+109 EFKKQKHQTLSDESSLLPQKGLTQSVQSEL
-116 HLLPWSHYERL
+116 RLLPWSHYERL
-127 IRVEDKK
+127 IRVEDRK
-134 AREWYAKEAYEQG
+134 AREWYAKEAFEQG
-147 WSFRTLNRN
+147 WSYRTLNRN

-202 GLPEDTSL
+202 GLPEDISL

-286 QMYDKMKKGPD
+286 QMYDNMKKGPD
-297 DNPTIGIILCTET
+297 DNPTIGIILCSET

-353 MAHPEETGISVTN
+353 MAHPEEN
-366 GYAQPDSCFMFAY
+366 
-379 DLEQDKLLWRS
+379 DK
-390 ADQSYNSMNFVV
+390 
-402 KGDVI
+402 
-407 LCGYGFTAEDDYL
+407 E
-420 YQINRNTGEILDR
+420 
-433 LELKKMPD
+433 
-441 LLVEQDGKLYVHT
+441 
-454 YSYDYVID
+454 
-462 F
+462 

>member
-1 MKQME
+1 MKQPDKKYNDEDNM
-6 HSYKGEEKFLVND
+6 LVND
-19 LKTIVSKARS
+19 LRSIVSKARS

-42 NWRIGKRIVEEEQ
+42 NWRIGQRIVEQEQ
-55 NGEARAEYGKHIIEV
+55 NGASRAEYGKHVIEV
-70 ASAALTEEFGKGFSE
+70 ASAALTKEFGKGFSE
-85 TNLINFKKF
+85 TNIMNFKKF
-94 FLLFKELEI
+94 YLKFKGLAI
-103 HQTVSE
+103 PQTLSE
-109 EFRKQVL
+109 EFKKQKHQTL
-116 HLLPWSHYERL
+116 SDESSLLPPKGQTPPAQFELRFLPWSHYERL

-134 AREWYAKEAYEQG
+134 AREWYAKEAFEQG

-193 KSPVVLEFL
+193 KTPVVLEFL
-202 GLPEDTSL
+202 GLPEDSSL

-353 MAHPEETGISVTN
+353 MAHPEEN
-366 GYAQPDSCFMFAY
+366 
-379 DLEQDKLLWRS
+379 DK
-390 ADQSYNSMNFVV
+390 
-402 KGDVI
+402 
-407 LCGYGFTAEDDYL
+407 E
-420 YQINRNTGEILDR
+420 
-433 LELKKMPD
+433 
-441 LLVEQDGKLYVHT
+441 
-454 YSYDYVID
+454 
-462 F
+462 

>member
-1 MKQME
+1 MKEPGKKYNDEDNM
-6 HSYKGEEKFLVND
+6 LVND
-19 LKTIVSKARS
+19 LRSIVSKARS

-42 NWRIGKRIVEEEQ
+42 NWRIGQRIVEEEQ
-55 NGEARAEYGKHIIEV
+55 NGASRAEYGKHVIEV
-70 ASAALTEEFGKGFSE
+70 ASAALTKEFGKGFSE
-85 TNLINFKKF
+85 TNIMNFKKF
-94 FLLFKELEI
+94 YLKFKELAI
-103 HQTVSE
+103 PQTVSE
-109 EFRKQVL
+109 EFKKQKHQTL
-116 HLLPWSHYERL
+116 SDESSLLPQKGQTQPAQSELRLLPWSHYERL

-134 AREWYAKEAYEQG
+134 ASEWYAKEAFEQG

-156 INTLYYERLLM
+156 INALYYERLLM

-172 PVVNEMQDKTKA
+172 PVVDEMQDKTKA

-210 AESKLETAIIN
+210 AESKLETAVIN

-335 PDKEDLRR
+335 PNEEDLRR

-353 MAHPEETGISVTN
+353 MAHP
-366 GYAQPDSCFMFAY
+366 
-379 DLEQDKLLWRS
+379 DK
-390 ADQSYNSMNFVV
+390 
-402 KGDVI
+402 
-407 LCGYGFTAEDDYL
+407 
-420 YQINRNTGEILDR
+420 
-433 LELKKMPD
+433 
-441 LLVEQDGKLYVHT
+441 
-454 YSYDYVID
+454 
-462 F
+462 

>member
-1 MKQME
+1 MKEPGKKYNDEDNM
-6 HSYKGEEKFLVND
+6 LVND
-19 LKTIVSKARS
+19 LRSIVSKARS

-42 NWRIGKRIVEEEQ
+42 NWRIGQRIVEEEQ
-55 NGEARAEYGKHIIEV
+55 NGASRAEYGKHVIEV
-70 ASAALTEEFGKGFSE
+70 ASAALTKEFGKGFSE
-85 TNLINFKKF
+85 TNIMNFKKF
-94 FLLFKELEI
+94 YLKFKELTI
-103 HQTVSE
+103 PQTLSE
-109 EFRKQVL
+109 EFKKQKHQTL
-116 HLLPWSHYERL
+116 SDESSLLPQKGQTQPAQFELRLLPWSHYERL

-134 AREWYAKEAYEQG
+134 AREWYAKEAFEQG
-147 WSFRTLNRN
+147 WSYRTLNRN

-167 SKKKQ
+167 STKKQ
-172 PVVNEMQDKTKA
+172 PVVDEMQDKTKA

-221 NLEKFLMEMGKG
+221 NLEKFLMEIGKG

-353 MAHPEETGISVTN
+353 MAHPEEN
-366 GYAQPDSCFMFAY
+366 
-379 DLEQDKLLWRS
+379 DK
-390 ADQSYNSMNFVV
+390 
-402 KGDVI
+402 
-407 LCGYGFTAEDDYL
+407 E
-420 YQINRNTGEILDR
+420 
-433 LELKKMPD
+433 
-441 LLVEQDGKLYVHT
+441 
-454 YSYDYVID
+454 
-462 F
+462 

>member
-1 MKQME
+1 MKEPGKKYNDEDNM
-6 HSYKGEEKFLVND
+6 LVND
-19 LKTIVSKARS
+19 LRSIVSKARS

-34 VNYSLVER
+34 INYSLVER
-42 NWRIGKRIVEEEQ
+42 NWRIGQRIVEQEQ
-55 NGEARAEYGKHIIEV
+55 NGASRAEYGKHVIEV
-70 ASAALTEEFGKGFSE
+70 ASAALTEEFGKGFSY
-85 TNLINFKKF
+85 TNIANYKRFYLTFSDLQI
-94 FLLFKELEI
+94 L
-103 HQTVSE
+103 QTLSE
-109 EFRKQVL
+109 EFKKQKHQTL
-116 HLLPWSHYERL
+116 SDESSLLPPKGQTPPAQFELRFLPWSHYERL

-134 AREWYAKEAYEQG
+134 AREWYAKEAFEQG
-147 WSFRTLNRN
+147 WSYRTLNRN

-167 SKKKQ
+167 SKKKR
-172 PVVNEMQDKTKA
+172 PVVDEMQDKTKA

-353 MAHPEETGISVTN
+353 MAHPEEN
-366 GYAQPDSCFMFAY
+366 
-379 DLEQDKLLWRS
+379 DK
-390 ADQSYNSMNFVV
+390 
-402 KGDVI
+402 
-407 LCGYGFTAEDDYL
+407 E
-420 YQINRNTGEILDR
+420 
-433 LELKKMPD
+433 
-441 LLVEQDGKLYVHT
+441 
-454 YSYDYVID
+454 
-462 F
+462 

>member
-1 MKQME
+1 MKQPRKKYNDEDNM
-6 HSYKGEEKFLVND
+6 LVND
-19 LKTIVSKARS
+19 LRSIVSKARS

-42 NWRIGKRIVEEEQ
+42 NWRIGQRIVEQEQ
-55 NGEARAEYGKHIIEV
+55 NGASRAEYGKHVIEI

-85 TNLINFKKF
+85 TNIMNFKKF
-94 FLLFKELEI
+94 YLKFKELTI
-103 HQTVSE
+103 PQTLSE
-109 EFRKQVL
+109 EFKKQKHQTL
-116 HLLPWSHYERL
+116 SDESSLLPQKGQTQSAQFELRLLPWSHYERL

-134 AREWYAKEAYEQG
+134 AREWYAKEAFEQG

-156 INTLYYERLLM
+156 INTLYYERLLI

-202 GLPEDTSL
+202 GLPEDTFL

-335 PDKEDLRR
+335 PDKEDLKR

-353 MAHPEETGISVTN
+353 MAHPEEN
-366 GYAQPDSCFMFAY
+366 
-379 DLEQDKLLWRS
+379 DK
-390 ADQSYNSMNFVV
+390 
-402 KGDVI
+402 
-407 LCGYGFTAEDDYL
+407 E
-420 YQINRNTGEILDR
+420 
-433 LELKKMPD
+433 
-441 LLVEQDGKLYVHT
+441 
-454 YSYDYVID
+454 
-462 F
+462 

>member
-1 MKQME
+1 MKQPGKKYNDEYNM
-6 HSYKGEEKFLVND
+6 LVND
-19 LKTIVSKARS
+19 LRSIVSKARS

-42 NWRIGKRIVEEEQ
+42 NWRIGQRIVEQEQ
-55 NGEARAEYGKHIIEV
+55 NGASRAEYGKHVIEV
-70 ASAALTEEFGKGFSE
+70 ASAALTKEFGKGFSE
-85 TNLINFKKF
+85 TNITNFKKF
-94 FLLFKELEI
+94 YLKFKELAI
-103 HQTVSE
+103 LQTVSE
-109 EFRKQVL
+109 EFKKQKQQTQSDESSLLPQKGQTASAQFEL

-134 AREWYAKEAYEQG
+134 AREWYAKEAFEQG

-172 PVVNEMQDKTKA
+172 PVVDEMQDKTKA

-193 KSPVVLEFL
+193 KTPVVLEFL

-286 QMYDKMKKGPD
+286 QMYDKMRKGPD

-353 MAHPEETGISVTN
+353 MAHPEEN
-366 GYAQPDSCFMFAY
+366 
-379 DLEQDKLLWRS
+379 DK
-390 ADQSYNSMNFVV
+390 
-402 KGDVI
+402 
-407 LCGYGFTAEDDYL
+407 E
-420 YQINRNTGEILDR
+420 
-433 LELKKMPD
+433 
-441 LLVEQDGKLYVHT
+441 
-454 YSYDYVID
+454 
-462 F
+462 

>member
-1 MKQME
+1 MKEPGKKYNDEDNM
-6 HSYKGEEKFLVND
+6 LVND
-19 LKTIVSKARS
+19 LRSIVSKARS

-42 NWRIGKRIVEEEQ
+42 NWRIGQRIVEQEQ
-55 NGEARAEYGKHIIEV
+55 NGASRAEYGKHVIEV
-70 ASAALTEEFGKGFSE
+70 ASAALTEEFGKGFSY
-85 TNLINFKKF
+85 TNIANYKRFYLTFSDLQI
-94 FLLFKELEI
+94 L
-103 HQTVSE
+103 QTLSE
-109 EFRKQVL
+109 EFKKQKHQTL
-116 HLLPWSHYERL
+116 SDESSLLPQKGQTPPAQFELRLLPWSHYERL

-134 AREWYAKEAYEQG
+134 AREWYAKEAFNEG
-147 WSFRTLNRN
+147 WSYRTLNRN

-353 MAHPEETGISVTN
+353 MAHPEEN
-366 GYAQPDSCFMFAY
+366 
-379 DLEQDKLLWRS
+379 DK
-390 ADQSYNSMNFVV
+390 
-402 KGDVI
+402 
-407 LCGYGFTAEDDYL
+407 E
-420 YQINRNTGEILDR
+420 
-433 LELKKMPD
+433 
-441 LLVEQDGKLYVHT
+441 
-454 YSYDYVID
+454 
-462 F
+462 

>member
-1 MKQME
+1 MKQPRKKYNDEDNM
-6 HSYKGEEKFLVND
+6 LVND
-19 LKTIVSKARS
+19 LRSIVSKARS

-42 NWRIGKRIVEEEQ
+42 NWRIGQRIVEQEQ
-55 NGEARAEYGKHIIEV
+55 NGASRAEYGKHVIEV
-70 ASAALTEEFGKGFSE
+70 ASAALTEEFGKGFSY
-85 TNLINFKKF
+85 TNIANYKRFYLTFNNLQI
-94 FLLFKELEI
+94 L
-103 HQTVSE
+103 QTVSE
-109 EFRKQVL
+109 EFNNPIQQTLPAKSSAPHKEDKAESAQSELR
-116 HLLPWSHYERL
+116 LLPWSHYERL

-134 AREWYAKEAYEQG
+134 AREWYAKEAFEQG

-202 GLPEDTSL
+202 GLPKDTSL

-353 MAHPEETGISVTN
+353 MAHPEEN
-366 GYAQPDSCFMFAY
+366 
-379 DLEQDKLLWRS
+379 DK
-390 ADQSYNSMNFVV
+390 
-402 KGDVI
+402 
-407 LCGYGFTAEDDYL
+407 E
-420 YQINRNTGEILDR
+420 
-433 LELKKMPD
+433 
-441 LLVEQDGKLYVHT
+441 
-454 YSYDYVID
+454 
-462 F
+462 

>member
-1 MKQME
+1 MKEPGKKYNDEDNM
-6 HSYKGEEKFLVND
+6 LVND
-19 LKTIVSKARS
+19 LRSIVSKARS

-42 NWRIGKRIVEEEQ
+42 NWRIGQRIVEQEQ
-55 NGEARAEYGKHIIEV
+55 NGASRAEYGKHVIEI
-70 ASAALTEEFGKGFSE
+70 ASAALTEEFGKGFSY
-85 TNLINFKKF
+85 TNIANYKRFYLTFSDLQI
-94 FLLFKELEI
+94 L
-103 HQTVSE
+103 QTLSE
-109 EFRKQVL
+109 EFKKQKHQTL
-116 HLLPWSHYERL
+116 SDESSLLPQKGQTPPAQFELRLLPWSHYERL

-134 AREWYAKEAYEQG
+134 AREWYAKEAFNEG
-147 WSFRTLNRN
+147 WSYRTLNRN

-320 AKNDQMFAAK
+320 VKNDQMFAAK

-353 MAHPEETGISVTN
+353 MTHPEEN
-366 GYAQPDSCFMFAY
+366 
-379 DLEQDKLLWRS
+379 EK
-390 ADQSYNSMNFVV
+390 
-402 KGDVI
+402 
-407 LCGYGFTAEDDYL
+407 E
-420 YQINRNTGEILDR
+420 
-433 LELKKMPD
+433 
-441 LLVEQDGKLYVHT
+441 
-454 YSYDYVID
+454 
-462 F
+462 